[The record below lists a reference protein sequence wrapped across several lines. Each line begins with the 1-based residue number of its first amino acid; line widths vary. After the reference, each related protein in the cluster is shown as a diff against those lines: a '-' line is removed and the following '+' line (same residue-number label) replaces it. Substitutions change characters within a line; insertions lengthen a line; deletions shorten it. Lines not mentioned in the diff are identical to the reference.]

1 MCALPCSLSSKKVLV
16 TGASGFIGRSLCQR
30 LCHHQAQVFGVS
42 RFPQESTGAVRWM
55 QADVTSLEEMQR
67 IIAQVKP
74 DILFHLAAD
83 SSASRSLEAV
93 RSTLQGNLVSTV
105 NLLTLMAEMGGRVV
119 LAGSLEEPDQGEF
132 PIASSPY
139 AAAKWASSVYAQ
151 MFQELY
157 QLSIVR
163 ARLFMV
169 YGPGQMNFKKLIPYV
184 TSALLNGEAPQ
195 LSSGQRLIDWIYID
209 DVVDGLI
216 AAAQSSE
223 DGLFEFGSGTLTSI
237 TEVVHQLNRMIN
249 PSIQPMFGALS
260 DRPMEQVRVA
270 NLAASMS
277 KLNWR
282 PKVSL
287 EEGLARTVEWY
298 RHYHQATLRSCA

>member
-1 MCALPCSLSSKKVLV
+1 
-16 TGASGFIGRSLCQR
+16 
-30 LCHHQAQVFGVS
+30 
-42 RFPQESTGAVRWM
+42 M
-55 QADVTSLEEMQR
+55 QADVASSEEMQR
-67 IIAQVKP
+67 VITQVKP
-74 DILFHLAAD
+74 DVVFHLAAD
-83 SSASRSLEAV
+83 SSASRGLEAV

-132 PIASSPY
+132 SIASSPY
-139 AAAKWASSVYAQ
+139 AASKWASTIYAQ
-151 MFQELY
+151 MFQQLY

-169 YGPGQMNFKKLIPYV
+169 YGPGQMNFKKLVPYV
-184 TSALLNGEAPQ
+184 TLALLNGEAPQ

-237 TEVVHQLNRMIN
+237 TKIVQQLNQIIN
-249 PSIQPMFGALS
+249 PNIQPLFGALS

-270 NLAASMS
+270 NLEASMS

-287 EEGLARTVEWY
+287 EEGLVRTVEWY
-298 RHYHQATLRSCA
+298 RHYHQATVRSCA

>member
-1 MCALPCSLSSKKVLV
+1 LQAEV
-16 TGASGFIGRSLCQR
+16 ASFEQ
-30 LCHHQAQVFGVS
+30 
-42 RFPQESTGAVRWM
+42 
-55 QADVTSLEEMQR
+55 MQR
-67 IIAQVKP
+67 VILQVKP
-74 DILFHLAAD
+74 DLLFHLAAD
-83 SSASRSLEAV
+83 SSASRSLETV

-105 NLLTLMAEMGGRVV
+105 NLLTLMAEMGGRVI
-119 LAGSLEEPDQGEF
+119 LAGSLEEPNPGET

-139 AAAKWASSVYAQ
+139 AAAKWASTIYAQ
-151 MFQELY
+151 MFQQLY
-157 QLSIVR
+157 HLSIVR

-184 TSALLNGEAPQ
+184 TLALLNGEVPQ
-195 LSSGQRLIDWIYID
+195 LSSGQRLIDWIYVD

-223 DGLFEFGSGTLTSI
+223 DGVFELGSGTLTSI
-237 TEVVHQLNRMIN
+237 TEIVHRLNQLIN
-249 PSIQPMFGALS
+249 PNIQPMFGALS

-270 NLAASMS
+270 NLENSIS
-277 KLNWR
+277 KLNWK

-298 RHYHQATLRSCA
+298 AAYHQATLRSCA